1 MLISCL
7 LLKPTEMKKI
17 KYPLILIL
25 AFTSFNL
32 LAQGKKI
39 IVMNQYWAKEGKIEE
54 VYQHRLHAS
63 EVRKQLGLAVGR
75 VLLNTSTDG
84 EGPHVIWECEY
95 PSKEAREKDTELL
108 DESGQFDAVMEKM
121 GTLIDKFQRTV
132 YETGG
137 E

>member
-1 MLISCL
+1 MKSCILFLLCIL
-7 LLKPTEMKKI
+7 LLV
-17 KYPLILIL
+17 
-25 AFTSFNL
+25 SSNL
-32 LAQGKKI
+32 LAQEKKI
-39 IVMNQYWAKEGKIEE
+39 IVMNQYWSKEGKIEE
-54 VYQHRLHAS
+54 VYQHRLYAS

-95 PSKEAREKDTELL
+95 ASKEARKKDTELL
-108 DESGQFDAVMEKM
+108 DESGQFDAVMKKM